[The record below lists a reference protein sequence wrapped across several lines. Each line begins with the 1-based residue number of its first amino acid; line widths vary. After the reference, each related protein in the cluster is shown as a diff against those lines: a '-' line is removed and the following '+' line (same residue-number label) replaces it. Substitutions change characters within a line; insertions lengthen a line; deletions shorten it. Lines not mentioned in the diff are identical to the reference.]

1 MVVIIIIRS
10 KHHKLKPSKKKEKN
24 WGWSCGNNIIVKDN
38 SLITCINLISLVS
51 VTVLDYH

>member
-10 KHHKLKPSKKKEKN
+10 RHHKLKLSKKKEKN